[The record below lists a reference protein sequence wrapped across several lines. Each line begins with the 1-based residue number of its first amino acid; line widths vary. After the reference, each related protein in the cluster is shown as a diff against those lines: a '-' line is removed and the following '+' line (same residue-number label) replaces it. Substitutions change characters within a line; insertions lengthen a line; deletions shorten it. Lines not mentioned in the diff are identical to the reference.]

1 MIFKKQSEKLKHYEG
16 EHCNNWRRTDGHD
29 RTGSECFPSR
39 WPEIKNVNRLV
50 IGNLNINSIAR
61 KFDQLKAIIQGHV
74 DILIVVET
82 KLDSTYPTSQFLIDG
97 YSKPYRLDR
106 NRNGG
111 GVLIYVREDIPTK
124 QLFKHN
130 FPCDIEG
137 MFIEI
142 NLRKT
147 KWLLLGT
154 YHPPSQEDSYYFDT
168 ITRAL
173 DIYGELY
180 NKLLLP

>member
-1 MIFKKQSEKLKHYEG
+1 MDYEDKSLDVCDILKDIKL
-16 EHCNNWRRTDGHD
+16 
-29 RTGSECFPSR
+29 
-39 WPEIKNVNRLV
+39 KNVNRLV

-111 GVLIYVREDIPTK
+111 GILIYVREDIPTK

-154 YHPPSQEDSYYFDT
+154 YHPLARKTVIILIQ
-168 ITRAL
+168 
-173 DIYGELY
+173 
-180 NKLLLP
+180 LLGL

>member
-1 MIFKKQSEKLKHYEG
+1 MKQLTKQVYCSTTDYEAKSLNVCDISKDIDYEAKSLDVCDISKDIDYEDKSLDVCDILKDINYEAKSLDVCDILKDIKLKNE
-16 EHCNNWRRTDGHD
+16 
-29 RTGSECFPSR
+29 
-39 WPEIKNVNRLV
+39 NRLV

-111 GVLIYVREDIPTK
+111 GILIYVREDIPTK
-124 QLFKHN
+124 QTF
-130 FPCDIEG
+130 
-137 MFIEI
+137 
-142 NLRKT
+142 
-147 KWLLLGT
+147 
-154 YHPPSQEDSYYFDT
+154 
-168 ITRAL
+168 
-173 DIYGELY
+173 
-180 NKLLLP
+180 